1 MSEAKLPETEG
12 DVDFVGLLTREE
24 LKRVLEPYK
33 NSEQYEAAVRYY
45 DGCVGLMGS
54 AQLLEPLSLLR
65 QTLEGLQGKGRRRR
79 TPAGPDSTRTAGLT
93 KVVGGVADYEARLRN
108 GIERPAVTAVPKKL
122 HFVWLGGALGQIQ
135 LDYIN
140 IWKKVMPDDYVVNV
154 WHDEDGLL
162 AHEATRVIVE
172 AAKAATWLLEDQ
184 AQRSPDDLADRYEV
198 RVTALKRE
206 MFLHIRRAIERGDS
220 ADEARIDLLV
230 KGYGQDKSRLRA
242 LKERNAQVMRDLAN
256 DGLRLR
262 KVADLSTF
270 PELKEFYH
278 REMALRGNLAAASD
292 LVRMLVEV
300 TEGGIYS
307 DVDFLPPFVNDIAGV
322 DINQFAATPR
332 RGVLQLLLDN
342 NPEWM
347 PGRQA
352 WGEGFKDHTPFIPEE
367 LRDALERFAKSRP
380 PLEQVFAPFKQTS
393 VSLDSLRLS
402 SIEGGESNALIVS
415 HPGSAPLWTIIRR
428 FETYHQALLEVERQ
442 ALKSN
447 IGFHEADSILALTKE
462 VVEARIDRA
471 KDDDGVMHHWA
482 EQLAMGIAEYFSD
495 GIRPKTRGTIHLTGP
510 GALRAGLE
518 EYDHKAFT
526 PDVAEIVRKSV
537 RLKTGFNN
545 ATEEEADHSWAENV
559 ADLNDW
565 LERETTSWREGRFKA
580 RYAGKITP
588 LLKGS
593 TLEFHDGWPV
603 IEGRPI
609 LSTDMLQHL
618 AAELGEPFKDAMQ
631 RGHDGAKT
639 FDSPIPLSFEERRYI
654 SSQGVAAPAFL
665 SDSQNKQRSVR
676 ELLEQHANSPLDSVQ
691 LSPLERLQ
699 LGPLIG
705 AKALDNRSFEAARPQ
720 LDKLADNISKFGTA
734 FGYTT
739 IERVLLQS
747 KAPEFMAALASAEDY
762 PLVRGKTALQLM
774 SDALEQPLTL
784 REWGRQVAEIKRVA
798 QLEHDAT
805 IDQVEKVLAGL
816 DDTRMK
822 AAPQD
827 LLSSRE
833 GSVKGRCYPLALVMA
848 AALSEG
854 QGAVDVL
861 FERFYAAVNDHGAS
875 DSATFLNM
883 LESVGAVQ
891 LDTVLGAPERSNLQ
905 TVVDVLEAKSATAPL
920 MLNSGNH
927 AMLVARV
934 FKGTDST
941 YHLYDPNF
949 GLFHS
954 TDSSTFKNLLERFF
968 VDQKMAARYDAY
980 GPNHTTFDLIELDG
994 ARLSSL
1000 GLPGEMTVSQLIRPE
1015 ALPGQSSIPPRQRMA
1030 SARGQSL
1037 QNNVELGSGLRAL
1050 DGHRQAQ
1057 QISEAT
1063 TQLREANNLSPS
1075 LVPVFD
1081 SLEALPE
1088 GEYRITL
1095 IDRDQPQR
1103 VAYAKTKDPRFKQI
1117 KRYLSEHFS
1126 AMGANTPDMLEDP
1139 THVGGVHTLNAGFS
1153 ILALMHALQGREG
1166 DDRSLTTAV
1175 RLHAYVGYAQLAQG
1189 HPSDINA
1196 MVQLVREALKDEKV
1210 IASTVAPAIKAS
1222 MGSSVSEATAGL
1234 LQFVSVG
1241 LDIYQLATAQDDVER
1256 AEFGT
1261 QLAFDTASLLLW
1273 GGAYAA
1279 GATAG
1284 AVLGGAAVI
1293 VGGLAFGVSAVVRG
1307 FAVIA
1312 EQARQVGLFFDDVA
1326 KAHHHAY
1333 TFDTTHT
1340 LWKPDSS
1347 LVIKTL
1353 DLRRSSLTVDGP
1365 KLYPQ
1370 RDHLGVPTMILDY
1383 ERAIDIR
1390 KELGLPDQVEF
1401 KPLAHHA
1408 IVLPYIPH
1416 SCYRYEYKALPFAN
1430 RYDWTGFDTARRLEK
1445 WQEKEGQWLF
1455 QFSFYSFPS
1464 HQIVNRLFSPD
1475 YRPTTIDV
1483 WLDDVDRSL
1492 LVPKLQP
1499 MWMDKIE
1506 YHIRGAGKRCAV
1518 LLHPGVSLI
1527 LETTAPLKSAWMLDV
1542 PWAEERDVRLEGRDK
1557 LFIGD
1562 VAVSITG
1569 TGQNDILIQINQSQ
1583 ILKIDAGELSHVVV
1597 GLKPGMDSQAAHTYM
1612 KTLAQQHRL
1621 AAPYTPVHEY
1631 LVPFENPDE
1640 PRYVTAW
1647 YDAEKDRYLYI
1658 RDEIPGAEDAGL
1670 GAVTDGYAWF
1680 YNPEDVRI
1688 WQVDA
1693 DNGQV
1698 IRCYWLWCPQSMT
1711 SKIQSIEVDAHGMIS
1726 FAQHIAHNDG
1736 SHDVLG
1742 YLIHEEKLLLS
1753 SVIRGRDSRLES
1765 VFNAGETLAS
1775 WSSVLREAFVVQAH
1789 LSDGHAFDTVV
1800 WQPAPFVSVCWKID
1814 DESRDMAWI
1823 RSRDCLIIRPSPRPK
1838 HYRSWPDSIKNLTD
1852 LALLPPVDGGDSF
1865 IIYNRL
1871 TQFLCHQQRTLVG
1884 GKGQWSVKW
1893 KRPAKLNN
1901 IVATGTG
1908 YVAVNDDGLFFN
1920 LTPQFELS
1928 LAGVGELW
1936 LKDRQHWWAD
1946 LEALGGKYKVDSFAI
1961 AGLTNAAGD
1970 SKLCAWYLGGRLLLA
1985 NLGYGKDVRLLRGI
1999 PDSEA
2004 AWLFD
2009 VSSGEVY
2016 RQALIDPQA
2025 LTLAFGSGSKLLKA
2039 DAIPAAERE
2048 WAPLQFNKLT
2058 TDGPGL
2064 RGVTLEGMIVTLRE
2078 AEPALITG
2086 VSEDWVA
2093 IQGDRVLEGLER
2105 LAAQPSRSALLTVED
2120 ANQLKWF
2127 VAATGKLIQAPKAAA
2142 PQVFEVLGTLRRTN
2156 VLLHDKTDG
2165 KLLLLPKPKQT
2176 ASLDYVLREGDVMV
2190 VEGQALQSGDLR
2202 PLVPDDV
2209 RTLVLR
2215 LGLGETTYRLSKAV
2229 WLLVDSVILD
2239 CQRSLGSVVAS
2250 PSKFIWVL
2258 DEPDQLLLSK
2268 VDKHLVIIDPDSGRS
2283 VIGRDVF
2290 ATDDVLLGDVLLS
2303 FGEKRHCE
2311 LSTLISRMRA
2321 LSDIQNGATLGKLLA
2336 VTAIPTT

>member
-1 MSEAKLPETEG
+1 MSEVKLPEKEVY
-12 DVDFVGLLTREE
+12 VDFVSMLTREE
-24 LKRVLEPYK
+24 LERVLEPYK
-33 NSEQYEAAVRYY
+33 NSEQYEEAVRYY
-45 DGCVGLMGS
+45 DGCVDSMGS

-65 QTLEGLQGKGRRRR
+65 QTLEGLQGRGRRRR
-79 TPAGPDSTRTAGLT
+79 TPAGPDSGRTAGLT
-93 KVVGGVADYEARLRN
+93 KVVGGVTDYEARLRN
-108 GIERPAVTAVPKKL
+108 GIERPPATAVPKKL

-162 AHEATRVIVE
+162 AHEATRIIVE
-172 AAKAATWLLEDQ
+172 AGKAATWVSEDQ
-184 AQRSPDDLADRYEV
+184 AQSSPEVLADRYEA
-198 RVTALKRE
+198 RITALKRE
-206 MFLHIRRAIERGDS
+206 MFLHINRAMARGES

-230 KGYGQDKSRLRA
+230 KGYGQDESRLRA
-242 LKERNAQVMRDLAN
+242 LKERNAQVMRDLVN
-256 DGLRLR
+256 DGLQLR
-262 KVADLSTF
+262 NVTELPTF

-278 REMALRGNLAAASD
+278 REMGLRGNLAAASD

-300 TEGGIYS
+300 AEGGIYS
-307 DVDFLPPFVNDIAGV
+307 DVDFLPPFVDDVAGI
-322 DINQFAATPR
+322 DINQLATAPR

-347 PGRQA
+347 PGRRA
-352 WGEGFKDHTPFIPEE
+352 SGEGFKDHTGFI
-367 LRDALERFAKSRP
+367 LKDDRNALERFAKSRP

-393 VSLDSLRLS
+393 VPVDSLRLP

-428 FETYHQALLEVERQ
+428 FETYHQALLEIERQ

-447 IGFHEADSILALTKE
+447 IGFHESNRLWELAIE
-462 VVEARIDRA
+462 VIKDRIHFAQPKIDQMNL
-471 KDDDGVMHHWA
+471 GP
-482 EQLAMGIAEYFSD
+482 ENLAISMSDYFSD
-495 GIRPKTRGTIHLTGP
+495 GIRPQARGTIHLTGP

-518 EYDHKAFT
+518 EYNDKAFT
-526 PDVAEIVRKSV
+526 PDVVGAVRESV
-537 RLKTGFNN
+537 RLYTGFNN
-545 ATEEEADHSWAENV
+545 ATEEEADHSWLEN
-559 ADLNDW
+559 APELSW
-565 LERETTSWREGRFKA
+565 LERETTSWREGKFRV
-580 RYAGKITP
+580 RYAGKIAQ

-593 TLEFHDGWPV
+593 TLEFNGGWPA
-603 IEGRPI
+603 IEGHPI
-609 LSTDMLQHL
+609 LSTDLLQHL

-631 RGHDGAKT
+631 RGHDVSKT
-639 FDSPIPLSFEERRYI
+639 FDSPIPLSFEERQYV
-654 SSQGVAAPAFL
+654 SSQGVVAPAFL
-665 SDSQNKQRSVR
+665 NDPQNKQRSVR
-676 ELLEQHANSPLDSVQ
+676 ELLERHAESPLLAIE

-705 AKALDNRSFEAARPQ
+705 AKALDNHGFEAARPQ
-720 LDKLADNISKFGTA
+720 LDKLADNTSRFGTA

-739 IERVLLQS
+739 IERTLLQS
-747 KAPEFMAALASAEDY
+747 RAPEFMAGLASTGDY
-762 PLVRGKTALQLM
+762 PPVHGKTASQLM
-774 SDALEQPLTL
+774 SYALDQRLTL
-784 REWGRQVAEIKRVA
+784 REWGRCVAEVKRVA
-798 QLEHDAT
+798 QLEHKAT
-805 IDQVEKVLAGL
+805 KNQVNKIVDGL
-816 DDTRMK
+816 PETRMK
-822 AAPQD
+822 VAPQD
-827 LLSSRE
+827 LLTSRE
-833 GSVKGRCYPLALVMA
+833 GSISGRCYPLSLVTA

-854 QGAVDVL
+854 RGAVDVL
-861 FERFYAAVNDHGAS
+861 FDRFYAVMNDHGAS
-875 DSATFLNM
+875 DSATFLNI
-883 LESVGAVQ
+883 LESVGTVK
-891 LDTVLGAPERSNLQ
+891 LDTVLGATQRSTLQ
-905 TVVDVLEAKSATAPL
+905 NIVDVLEAKSATATL

-934 FKGTDST
+934 FNGTSST
-941 YHLYDPNF
+941 YHLYDPNI
-949 GLFHS
+949 GLFS
-954 TDSSTFKNLLERFF
+954 PTDTLMFKDLLERLFIE
-968 VDQKMAARYDAY
+968 QKMAARYDAF
-980 GPNHTTFDLIELDG
+980 GPGHTTFDLIELDG

-1000 GLPGEMTVSQLIRPE
+1000 ALPGEVTVSQLIRPG
-1015 ALPGQSSIPPRQRMA
+1015 ALPGQSLIPARKRMA
-1030 SARGQSL
+1030 SALGQSL
-1037 QNNVELGSGLRAL
+1037 QNNVELGSSLRAL

-1063 TQLREANNLSPS
+1063 TQLREANNLAPS
-1075 LVPVFD
+1075 LVPLFD

-1088 GEYRITL
+1088 GGFRITL
-1095 IDRDQPQR
+1095 IDREQPQR
-1103 VAYAKTKDPRFKQI
+1103 VTYAKTKDPRFKQI
-1117 KRYLSEHFS
+1117 KRYLSEHFT

-1189 HPSDINA
+1189 HLSDINA

-1222 MGSSVSEATAGL
+1222 LGSSVSEATAGL

-1241 LDIYQLATAQDDVER
+1241 LDIYQLATTQNDVER

-1293 VGGLAFGVSAVVRG
+1293 VGGLAFGVSAVVKG

-1312 EQARQVGLFFDDVA
+1312 EQAKQVGLFFDDVE

-1347 LVIKTL
+1347 LVIKTM
-1353 DLRRSSLTVDGP
+1353 DLRSSTLSVDGP

-1383 ERAIDIR
+1383 DRAIDIR

-1401 KPLAHHA
+1401 KPLANQG

-1430 RYDWTGFDTARRLEK
+1430 SYHWTGFDTARRLEK

-1464 HQIVNRLFSPD
+1464 HQILNRLFSPD
-1475 YRPTTIDV
+1475 YRPTTVDV

-1499 MWMDKIE
+1499 IWMDKIE
-1506 YHIRGAGKRCAV
+1506 YHIRGAGKRCSV

-1527 LETTAPLKSAWMLDV
+1527 LETTAPLKSAWMLDA
-1542 PWAEERDVRLEGRDK
+1542 PWAEESDVQLEGSDK

-1569 TGQNDILIQINQSQ
+1569 TGHNDMLIRINRDQ
-1583 ILKIDAGELSHVVV
+1583 ILKVDAGELSHVVV
-1597 GLKPGMDSQAAHTYM
+1597 GLKPGMDSQAAHDYM

-1621 AAPYTPVHEY
+1621 VAPYTPVHQY
-1631 LVPFENPDE
+1631 LVPFEDPDE

-1647 YDAEKDRYLYI
+1647 YDAEKDRHLYI
-1658 RDEIPGAEDAGL
+1658 RDEIPGVEDAEL

-1680 YNPEDVRI
+1680 YNPEEVRI

-1711 SKIQSIEVDAHGMIS
+1711 SKVQSIEVDARGMIS
-1726 FAQHIAHNDG
+1726 FSQHVAHKDG
-1736 SHDVLG
+1736 SRDVLG
-1742 YLIHEEKLLLS
+1742 YLIHDEKLLLS
-1753 SVIRGRDSRLES
+1753 SVIRGRDNRLES
-1765 VFNAGETLAS
+1765 VFNAAETLAD

-1789 LSDGHAFDTVV
+1789 LSNGHAFDTVV

-1823 RSRDCLIIRPSPRPK
+1823 RSRDRLIIRPSPRPK
-1838 HYRSWPDSIKNLTD
+1838 HYRAWPDSIKNLTD

-1884 GKGQWSVKW
+1884 GKGQWTVSW

-1901 IVATGTG
+1901 IVAADNG
-1908 YVAVNDDGLFFN
+1908 YVAVDGDGLFFN

-1928 LAGVGELW
+1928 FAGVGELW
-1936 LKDRQHWWAD
+1936 LKDRQHWWSD

-1970 SKLCAWYLGGRLLLA
+1970 SKLCAWYMGGRLLLA
-1985 NLGYGKDVRLLRGI
+1985 NLGYAKDVRLLRAN

-2009 VSSGEVY
+2009 VSGGVVY
-2016 RQALIDPQA
+2016 RQAFIDPQA
-2025 LTLAFGSGSKLLKA
+2025 LTLAFGNGSKLLKA
-2039 DAIPAAERE
+2039 GAIPAAERE
-2048 WAPLQFNKLT
+2048 WDPLQFIKLT

-2064 RGVTLEGMIVTLRE
+2064 RGVTFEGVIVTLRE
-2078 AEPALITG
+2078 GEPALITG
-2086 VSEDWVA
+2086 VTEDWVA

-2105 LAAQPSRSALLTVED
+2105 LAAQPSCSALLTVED
-2120 ANQLKWF
+2120 ADQLKWF
-2127 VAATGKLIQAPKAAA
+2127 VAATGKLIQAPKSAA
-2142 PQVFEVLGTLRRTN
+2142 PQVFDVLGTLSHNN

-2165 KLLLLPKPKQT
+2165 KLRLLPKPKQT
-2176 ASLDYVLREGDVMV
+2176 ASLAYVLREGEVMV
-2190 VEGQALQSGDLR
+2190 VEGQALKSGDLR

-2215 LGLGETTYRLSKAV
+2215 LGLGETTYRLSKTV
-2229 WLLVDSVILD
+2229 LLLVDSVILD
-2239 CQRSLGSVVAS
+2239 CQRLLGSVVTS
-2250 PSKFIWVL
+2250 PSKFIWEL
-2258 DEPDQLLLSK
+2258 DKPDQLLLSK
-2268 VDKHLVIIDPDSGRS
+2268 VDEHLVIIDPDSGRS

-2290 ATDDVLLGDVLLS
+2290 ATDDNLLGDVLLS
-2303 FGEKRHCE
+2303 FGDDRHCE
-2311 LSTLISRMRA
+2311 LSFLISSMRA
-2321 LSDIQNGATLGKLLA
+2321 LSDNQNGTTLGKVFA
-2336 VTAIPTT
+2336 VTAVPTT